1 MYFPY
6 MRSNLNEISAIL
18 ELSQVVVESRLV
30 LPVFR
35 IEKPDRHL
43 SRRLKLIAKQ
53 GQRYAVIVNTAPV
66 DAGKAI
72 QRMVQDLVGEHPGIV
87 VPAFEIFS
95 NEVNAL
101 AVRAV
106 PLFRESPAILVHRT
120 AAPVSDIDR
129 AFAPLRH
136 PPIHIYLQQSVGQAR
151 AHHLPS
157 SGDVILNDPFKKKV
171 KNGLYP
177 QQSEFE
183 SLEDTYRSN
192 GYAGFGDF
200 GIIGD
205 YYKAGGGR
213 ASNVALHLTE
223 KLPGRFVCNHF
234 VSDDK
239 FIESH
244 IHYQYADA
252 LAKLRTHVRAPPLA
266 IFNTSGIIDGYA
278 VDGDFHNLGVAK
290 RWSMKHHIHML
301 HNILSS
307 AKVQPFV

>member
-6 MRSNLNEISAIL
+6 MRSNLNEISAVL
-18 ELSQVVVESRLV
+18 ELPQVIAESRLV

-35 IEKPDRHL
+35 IEKSDRHL
-43 SRRLKLIAKQ
+43 SRRLKLIAKR
-53 GQRYAVIVNTAPV
+53 GQRYAVVVNTAPV
-66 DAGKAI
+66 DAGKTI
-72 QRMVQDLVGEHPGIV
+72 QRMVQELVGEYPGTV
-87 VPAFEIFS
+87 FPAFEIILE
-95 NEVNAL
+95 EVNAL
-101 AVRAV
+101 AVRAA
-106 PLFRESPAILVHRT
+106 PLFRESPTILVHRT
-120 AAPVSDIDR
+120 VAPAAHIDK
-129 AFAPLRH
+129 AFASLLQ
-136 PPIHIYLQQSVGQAR
+136 PPIHIYLQSTVELAR
-151 AHHLPS
+151 AHRLPS
-157 SGDVILNDPFKKKV
+157 SGDVILNDPFKKKI

-183 SLEDTYRSN
+183 SLADTYSSK

-223 KLPGRFVCNHF
+223 KLPGGFVCNHF

-252 LAKLRTHVRAPPLA
+252 LAKLRAHVGTPPSV
-266 IFNTSGIIDGYA
+266 IFDTSGVTDGYA
-278 VDGDFHNLGVAK
+278 VDDVFHNLGVAK

-307 AKVQPFV
+307 SKVQPFI

>member
-18 ELSQVVVESRLV
+18 ELSPVIAEGRLV

-35 IEKPDRHL
+35 IEKSDRHL

-53 GQRYAVIVNTAPV
+53 GQRYAVVVNTAPV
-66 DAGKAI
+66 DADKTI
-72 QRMVQDLVGEHPGIV
+72 QRMVQELVEQHPGIV
-87 VPAFEIFS
+87 FPAFEIVS
-95 NEVNAL
+95 EEVNAL
-101 AVRAV
+101 AVRAAPV
-106 PLFRESPAILVHRT
+106 FRESPAILVHRT
-120 AAPVSDIDR
+120 VAPASDLDK
-129 AFAPLRH
+129 AFAPLLQ
-136 PPIHIYLQQSVGQAR
+136 PPIHIYLQSNVELTRGHR
-151 AHHLPS
+151 LPS
-157 SGDVILNDPFKKKV
+157 SGDVILNDPFKKKI

-177 QQSEFE
+177 QQSDFE
-183 SLEDTYRSN
+183 SLVDTYSSK

-234 VSDDK
+234 VSDDE

-244 IHYQYADA
+244 IHYQYADS
-252 LAKLRTHVRAPPLA
+252 LAKLRAHVGTPPSD
-266 IFNTSGIIDGYA
+266 IFDTSGVTDGYA
-278 VDGDFHNLGVAK
+278 VDDAFHNLGVAK

-301 HNILSS
+301 HRTLSS
-307 AKVQPFV
+307 AKVQPFM